1 MAKMEYTVDKTNTI
15 SKVKTAVKEAIMTEF
30 FEYLT
35 EKYGE
40 ENVGWVRTG
49 GQSKTNEIAVNYADA
64 VVDGEV
70 LPICFKMN
78 ATVPEFVTRDTQKR
92 SYVAFDFNAARAEY
106 DDWVLEK
113 AEKAAEAASKKAAK
127 IEKDKA
133 KREEKDI
140 EF

>member
-15 SKVKTAVKEAIMTEF
+15 SKIKTAVKEAIMADF
-30 FEYLT
+30 LDYLIG
-35 EKYGE
+35 KYGE

-78 ATVPEFVTRDTQKR
+78 ATVPEFVTRDTTKR
-92 SYVAFDFNAARAEY
+92 HYDAFSFEDARAEY
-106 DDWVLEK
+106 ESWIIEK
-113 AEKAAEAASKKAAK
+113 EEKAADAAAKKEKAIAKSKKEA
-127 IEKDKA
+127 DT
-133 KREEKDI
+133 